1 MGEPRGWVGQRMGE
15 LGRASERGSSE
26 LTKLAR
32 GESAVTV
39 AEAGVID
46 RKDR

>member
-39 AEAGVID
+39 APGGGH
-46 RKDR
+46 R